1 MKTYIVKARE
11 RQGTSSLDLTLP
23 ADIKNE
29 HNLSKGDVFKVE
41 VIEKDDG
48 FQLIYSLIY
57 PDKPKK

>member
-23 ADIKNE
+23 ADISNE
-29 HNLSKGDVFKVE
+29 YDLSKGDVFKVE

-57 PDKPKK
+57 KDKP